1 MIVEFTPAT
10 RAAGHARILL
20 CGPPGSGKT
29 YTALALAHSLGSRV
43 AVVDTQHGSASW
55 YAGTNGWEFD
65 TLKASTFSPN
75 SLVEILG
82 TASGR
87 EYDALVLD
95 TWSSYWEGADGM
107 LEQVDRRGRSGPY
120 NSGWKEVRPEERRM
134 IEALLTFPGH
144 VIVTLR
150 SKVEHVI
157 EVNEHGRKEVRRV
170 ALKPIQRD
178 GVEHDFDIVGDL
190 DERNALTVSKTR
202 FPLLAREVIDR
213 PGAELAELVGE
224 WLADGE
230 RRPTVAE
237 YRDRALADDQTPAT
251 LRELYVELDREL
263 MLGAPTLDGDGNPT
277 VLGDLVANRGRAL
290 QAAAEAAGGAA

>member
-1 MIVEFTPAT
+1 MIVEFLPAT

-29 YTALALAHSLGSRV
+29 YTALALAHGLGSRV
-43 AVVDTQHGSASW
+43 AVVDTQRGSASW
-55 YAGTNGWEFD
+55 YVGVNGWKFD
-65 TLKASTFSPN
+65 TLKASSFAPA
-75 SLVEILG
+75 SLLEILG
-82 TASGR
+82 VAAGK

-95 TWSSYWEGADGM
+95 SWSSYWEGADGM
-107 LEQVDRRGRSGPY
+107 LEQVDRRGRSGAY
-120 NSGWKEVRPEERRM
+120 NSGWKEVRPEERAM
-134 IEALLTFPGH
+134 TDALLSYPGH

-150 SKVEHVI
+150 SKVEHI
-157 EVNEHGRKEVRRV
+157 AEENEHGRKEVRRV

-202 FPLLAREVIDR
+202 FPLLSREVIDR
-213 PGAELAELVGE
+213 PGNDLAELVGE

-237 YRDRALADDQTPAT
+237 YRDRALDDAQTSAS
-251 LRELYVELDREL
+251 LLELWRELDREL
-263 MLGAPTLDGDGNPT
+263 MLGAPTVDGDGNPT
-277 VLGDLVANRGRAL
+277 VLGDLVTNRGRAL
-290 QAAAEAAGGAA
+290 RDIEGRAAS